1 MNKAIVVA
9 VAMGCLA
16 SCSKS
21 GPDSSAAGAAAHK
34 TVRLSLILGA
44 TGTEFAGEQRA
55 GAMAA
60 ARDLGAGLQLR
71 IAGPAQIDPGE
82 EVKIFQ
88 NEIATSPDAII
99 VAPVPP
105 SLFAEPARRAVE
117 QGNSISY
124 VMTPP
129 SKEIANA
136 LYIGQREFEVGR
148 RVANLIA
155 DHIIAKKRGIR
166 PEEITGKIITGNCVP
181 GMENLE
187 DRMRGVHSAFKD
199 RLPKV
204 SVPANLNSVN
214 ERGSTFSIWQQA
226 VQANPDALAFI
237 GACEN
242 DSVSLAKIKEDDHRD
257 FEMVVFDT
265 PEAVRNSIARGT
277 IAAAVPPSHFAS
289 TYLAVWLVG
298 TALLKGTPVP
308 QGWLAT
314 PIRTIDAANVADF
327 SAASLPPQNLEKF
340 YQGDVDTLKATD
352 FQHLP
357 PLSAARAGDVL

>member
-1 MNKAIVVA
+1 
-9 VAMGCLA
+9 
-16 SCSKS
+16 
-21 GPDSSAAGAAAHK
+21 
-34 TVRLSLILGA
+34 
-44 TGTEFAGEQRA
+44 
-55 GAMAA
+55 
-60 ARDLGAGLQLR
+60 
-71 IAGPAQIDPGE
+71 
-82 EVKIFQ
+82 
-88 NEIATSPDAII
+88 
-99 VAPVPP
+99 
-105 SLFAEPARRAVE
+105 
-117 QGNSISY
+117 
-124 VMTPP
+124 
-129 SKEIANA
+129 
-136 LYIGQREFEVGR
+136 
-148 RVANLIA
+148 
-155 DHIIAKKRGIR
+155 
-166 PEEITGKIITGNCVP
+166 
-181 GMENLE
+181 MENLE
-187 DRMRGVHSAFKD
+187 DRMRGVHSALKE

-204 SVPANLNSVN
+204 TVPANLNSVN

-289 TYLAVWLVG
+289 TYLAVWMVG

-314 PIRTIDAANVADF
+314 PIRTIDAANVAAF
-327 SAASLPPQNLEKF
+327 SSASLPPQNLEKF
-340 YQGDVDTLKATD
+340 YQSDVDTLKASD